1 MGNSVNNNSI
11 QKCERCGSYDLVKG
25 NITGTSLVGFLP
37 KGAMTS
43 FSAKV
48 ISATACKNCG
58 CVCNFEVDPNKL
70 QKYKS

>member
-1 MGNSVNNNSI
+1 M
-11 QKCERCGSYDLVKG
+11 VKG
-25 NITGTSLVGFLP
+25 CITGTSLVGFLP

-43 FSAKV
+43 FSVKV

-58 CVCNFEVDPNKL
+58 CVCNFEVDPDKL